1 MKRSDCQA
9 FCLTFVVGMAMV
21 VGCES
26 LWQKSP
32 APTPLPPQPVQSL
45 TALGQL
51 KVYAFRMADIFD
63 EAADSF
69 DKSESSV
76 AVITK
81 MGDELASARIES
93 FTPLM
98 FELNKFNGRTDA
110 NELRSKQ
117 LREWASQLRG
127 EKGAP

>member
-1 MKRSDCQA
+1 
-9 FCLTFVVGMAMV
+9 MV

>member
-1 MKRSDCQA
+1 MKRIFLLCV
-9 FCLTFVVGMAMV
+9 LVG
-21 VGCES
+21 GCALYE
-26 LWQKSP
+26 QPP
-32 APTPLPPQPVQSL
+32 APPTPLPPQPTPTPVSSMN
-45 TALGQL
+45 ALAQL

-69 DKSESSV
+69 DKSASPV

-81 MGDELASARIES
+81 MGDELKAARIES